1 MGEDDGVTLLAQP
14 VDLRAQVQPCAFA
27 PEHVQPCVHSCSSIS
42 RGCGAEAPFTIGF
55 PPSPP
60 LLQIDEMRLNGSARA
75 ARKPRSEEHTSEL
88 QSIMR
93 NSYALLRLHIHTH

>member
-14 VDLRAQVQPCAFA
+14 VDLRAQVQPCEFA

-55 PPSPP
+55 PPLPP
-60 LLQIDEMRLNGSARA
+60 LLQIDEMRPNGSARA
-75 ARKPRSEEHTSEL
+75 ARSDERRVGKECVSTCRSRWSPYH
-88 QSIMR
+88 
-93 NSYALLRLHIHTH
+93 